1 MAKNKYSH
9 TVLLPKTDFPMRAGL
24 AQKEPKILDFW
35 KSINLY
41 EAMLKKNEQGK
52 HFVLHD
58 GPPYANGKIHIGHA
72 LDKTIKDIILKSRSM
87 TGHYTPYVPG
97 WDCHGL
103 PIEQALLKE
112 LKQNKKHITDVPA
125 FRKRAREFAAKFID
139 LQRQGFKRLGVQ
151 ADWDNPY
158 LTMSPRYEGI
168 TVGAF
173 LDLIEK
179 GYVYKGQK
187 TITWCAHCE
196 TALADA
202 ETEEKWE
209 ITANFCIGEGCA
221 LFWSLRGILYWRR
234 S

>member
-52 HFVLHD
+52 HFVWHD

-72 LDKTIKDIILKSRSM
+72 LDKTIKDIILKSRAM

-112 LKQNKKHITDVPA
+112 LKQDKKHITDVPA

-151 ADWDNPY
+151 GDWDNPY
-158 LTMSPRYEGI
+158 LTMDKRYEGI

-179 GYVYKGQK
+179 RYV
-187 TITWCAHCE
+187 
-196 TALADA
+196 
-202 ETEEKWE
+202 
-209 ITANFCIGEGCA
+209 
-221 LFWSLRGILYWRR
+221 
-234 S
+234 

>member
-9 TVLLPKTDFPMRAGL
+9 TVLLPKTSFPMRAGL
-24 AQKEPKILDFW
+24 AQKEPGILEFW
-35 KSINLY
+35 KSLNLY
-41 EAMLKKNEQGK
+41 QALLKRNEQGK

-72 LDKTIKDIILKSRSM
+72 LDKTIKDIILKSRAM

-112 LKQNKKHITDVPA
+112 LKQEKKHITDVPA
-125 FRKRAREFAAKFID
+125 FRKKARAFAAKFID

-158 LTMSPRYEGI
+158 LTMAERYEGI
-168 TVGAF
+168 TIGVF

-187 TITWCAHCE
+187 TITWCPHCE
-196 TALADA
+196 TA
-202 ETEEKWE
+202 
-209 ITANFCIGEGCA
+209 
-221 LFWSLRGILYWRR
+221 
-234 S
+234 